1 MKRCVS
7 GLSVALLLTT
17 IACLGGPEMREADR
31 IIGAR
36 LGDAVADADVF
47 VLDVRR
53 PDEIGRLGTVE
64 GSINIPIEELDS
76 RLDELPRD
84 RPILTA

>member
-1 MKRCVS
+1 MKRWVR
-7 GLSVALLLTT
+7 GLSMVALLTGV
-17 IACLGGPEMREADR
+17 ACLGDTGMRDAEKITGD
-31 IIGAR
+31 R
-36 LGDAVADADVF
+36 LGDTVAGQDVF

-53 PDEIGRLGTVE
+53 PDEIQRLGTVQ
-64 GSINIPIEELDS
+64 GSTNIPIEELDS

>member
-7 GLSVALLLTT
+7 DLSVAVLLATV
-17 IACLGGPEMREADR
+17 ACLDGRKTREAGR
-31 IIGAR
+31 ITGAR

>member
-7 GLSVALLLTT
+7 GLSVAVLLATV
-17 IACLGGPEMREADR
+17 ACLDGREVREADR
-31 IIGAR
+31 ITGAR